1 MLKEKEITNATQQP
15 IVFYALHMAAG
26 LAGYENEDILIDTE
40 AMQRMSKSFAAKP
53 LYVGHQEVKL
63 DSIQSDADGWV
74 VRSFYNELDGCLW
87 AECLAISDAAHKA
100 IGNRWAVSNA
110 YRPTEWGSGGSW
122 HNIDYNR
129 KIVNAEFTHLALVPD
144 PRYEEAKIYTP
155 EEFKSYQEQKRNE
168 LEELRNSKTGDK
180 KMFKIFK
187 NTKQEVTAGD
197 DLEGVTIE
205 VGGEEKSLVE
215 IINAVKKNAE
225 DEKAAKDKKEKEEKF
240 NWDQEVPVGDTKMSM
255 KDLVNKYNEM
265 CKKNSEVEEGE
276 EEEEKAKKEAAEKKN
291 KEKKNEDE
299 EKKKEEMKNAKSMRD
314 LLNAADKGKAA
325 KTKIV
330 ETAFEKEARGKAKY

>member
-1 MLKEKEITNATQQP
+1 MIKEEIKNANQQP
-15 IVFYALHMAAG
+15 KVFYALHMAAG

-53 LYVGHQEVKL
+53 LYVGHQEVNL
-63 DSIQSDADGWV
+63 DTIQNDADGWV

-87 AECLAISDAAHKA
+87 AECLAISDAAHTA

-110 YRPTEWGSGGSW
+110 YRPTEWGTGGSW

-155 EEFKSYQEQKRNE
+155 EEFKSYQDQKRSE

-197 DLEGVTIE
+197 DLEGVTVVVDGKE
-205 VGGEEKSLVE
+205 TPLLE
-215 IINAVKKNAE
+215 IINTVKKNAD
-225 DEKAAKDKKEKEEKF
+225 DEAAAEAKKEKEEKF
-240 NWDQEVPVGDTKMSM
+240 NWDQEVPVGDSKMSM
-255 KDLVNKYNEM
+255 KDLVNKYNEL
-265 CKKNSEVEEGE
+265 CKKNSEAEEGE
-276 EEEEKAKKEAAEKKN
+276 DEEAKAEKEAKEKKN
-291 KEKKNEDE
+291 KEKKNQDEKKVEDE
-299 EKKKEEMKNAKSMRD
+299 KKNMKEFNELR
-314 LLNAADKGKAA
+314 NAADKGKAP
-325 KTKIV
+325 KPKVV
-330 ETAFEKEARGKAKY
+330 ETSFEKEARGKAKY